1 MEEWYT
7 FFKIVQMVPN
17 RAKPLN
23 DRNLDLECVDLPIA
37 KLIKVYIVLEL
48 QYYKVPLLGASTLG
62 YITSQNNRREN
73 VSVHSEFFKKK
84 LLFLTFFGV
93 GIMKATFFRVWSL
106 SSRLLFNTYY
116 LPDNPLMHNVPKWSD
131 HFGTLCIKGLSI
143 LISKI

>member
-1 MEEWYT
+1 M
-7 FFKIVQMVPN
+7 
-17 RAKPLN
+17 
-23 DRNLDLECVDLPIA
+23 
-37 KLIKVYIVLEL
+37 LEL

-93 GIMKATFFRVWSL
+93 GLMKAT
-106 SSRLLFNTYY
+106 LLFNTYY

-143 LISKI
+143 LISKTKKN